1 MAWFEGEHRTT
12 ETIQAPADKVLAWF
26 GNPEIFKAAIGD
38 LQTLDKVDDNTWRFV
53 LTERSEKGIRFQPD
67 YTVTYTT
74 DGDTVRWKTR
84 EGCNMLTTGEARVTA
99 AGDGARVE
107 YFESIR
113 TEIPVPKLLASFAR
127 GLVSK
132 EVSKGISSYVRASK
146 RKLEASQG

>member
-1 MAWFEGEHRTT
+1 
-12 ETIQAPADKVLAWF
+12 
-26 GNPEIFKAAIGD
+26 
-38 LQTLDKVDDNTWRFV
+38 
-53 LTERSEKGIRFQPD
+53 
-67 YTVTYTT
+67 
-74 DGDTVRWKTR
+74 
-84 EGCNMLTTGEARVTA
+84 MLTTGEARVTA